1 MRERFFN
8 NHKLIPHR
16 LDYKFFVPVLALV
29 MIVSSALPTMSANAQ
44 PASSISS
51 DITSLEQ
58 CIEKFQGSDTTYCG
72 SSYPLQ
78 VAKSGQIFSK
88 YRYGSS
94 NSIIV
99 NEQTKVTLSG
109 LRSSDPDS
117 DKLSYS
123 WSQIGGDTI
132 TFSSTTTPVI
142 SFFAPAVPPNQVKTV
157 TIGLTVDDGHGGVD
171 IAKYNIIVL
180 HVNHPPIV
188 QVGPDQ
194 TVDEGAPVTITGSA
208 TDPDND
214 PLKYAWGQYSGIDVE
229 LSSYGDTS
237 VSFTAPAVDP
247 GSTKALL
254 FIFTADDG
262 HGGRASAL
270 VKVTV
275 KSTHISP
282 TVSCPDISVQENTP
296 VTLAATIS
304 NPSGDQL
311 SYKWKQ
317 ISGIPVQLSSSTD
330 LTPTFV
336 APTPNGIVG
345 ELKFELSIGD
355 ELISIPSCDVIVKVT
370 TTQATGQPP
379 VADAGPD
386 QTVDELTRVVLD
398 GSASKGDH
406 IKYSWEQV
414 GGDKVTLL
422 FRNTA
427 SPALFAPAVPI
438 GETKELDFKLTVT
451 NEFGSDSANVKIIVE
466 HNNENPT
473 AVITPE

>member
-8 NHKLIPHR
+8 NHKLNPHR
-16 LDYKFFVPVLALV
+16 LDYKFFVPVLAV
-29 MIVSSALPTMSANAQ
+29 MIISALPAMSANAQ
-44 PASSISS
+44 QTSSSISS
-51 DITSLEQ
+51 GIQSLEDCVQ
-58 CIEKFQGSDTTYCG
+58 KFQGSDHIYCD
-72 SSYPLQ
+72 SSFSLN
-78 VAKSGQIFSK
+78 VAKSGQQFSK
-88 YRYGSS
+88 YRYSS
-94 NSIIV
+94 SDTIIV
-99 NEQTKVTLSG
+99 NEKTMVTLSG
-109 LRSSDPDS
+109 LRSTDPDS
-117 DKLSYS
+117 DKLAYT
-123 WSQIGGDTI
+123 WSQISGDKVS
-132 TFSSTTTPVI
+132 FSSTDPVI
-142 SFFAPAVPPNQVKTV
+142 SFIAPPVPPNEVKSL
-157 TIGLTVDDGHGGVD
+157 TIGLTVDDGHGGVSN
-171 IAKYNIIVL
+171 AKYNVIVL

-188 QVGPDQ
+188 KVNDDMI
-194 TVDEGAPVTITGSA
+194 VDEGTPVTLTGSA

-214 PLKYAWGQYSGIDVE
+214 PLTYAWGQYSGPEVE

-247 GSTKALL
+247 GSSKALL

-262 HGGRASAL
+262 HGGKAAAM

-386 QTVDELTRVVLD
+386 QTVDELTRVILD

>member
-194 TVDEGAPVTITGSA
+194 TVDEGAPVTLTGSA

-214 PLKYAWGQYSGIDVE
+214 PLTYAWGQYSGPEVE

-247 GSTKALL
+247 GSSKALL

-262 HGGRASAL
+262 HGGKAAAM

-282 TVSCPDISVQENTP
+282 TVSCSDISVLANTP
-296 VTLAATIS
+296 VTLYATVS
-304 NPSGDQL
+304 NPSGDVL
-311 SYKWKQ
+311 LYHWKQ
-317 ISGIPVQLSSSTD
+317 ISGIPVKLSSRDD

-336 APTPNGIVG
+336 SPIPNGVTG
-345 ELKFELSIGD
+345 QLVFELTIGD
-355 ELISIPSCDVIVKVT
+355 DLVSLPACDVVVNVNTIE
-370 TTQATGQPP
+370 ATGVPP
-379 VADAGPD
+379 VADAGFD
-386 QTVDELTRVVLD
+386 QTVDELTKVSLD
-398 GSASKGDH
+398 GSASKGVH
-406 IKYSWEQV
+406 LKYSWEQV
-414 GGDKVTLL
+414 SGDKVTLL
-422 FRNTA
+422 FSETA
-427 SPALFAPAVPI
+427 QPAIFAPPVPI
-438 GETKELDFKLTVT
+438 GETKELVFKLTVT
-451 NEFGSDSANVKIIVE
+451 NEYGQDSATVKITVV
-466 HNNENPT
+466 HTNNNPT

>member
-123 WSQIGGDTI
+123 WSQIG
-132 TFSSTTTPVI
+132 
-142 SFFAPAVPPNQVKTV
+142 
-157 TIGLTVDDGHGGVD
+157 
-171 IAKYNIIVL
+171 
-180 HVNHPPIV
+180 
-188 QVGPDQ
+188 
-194 TVDEGAPVTITGSA
+194 
-208 TDPDND
+208 
-214 PLKYAWGQYSGIDVE
+214 VE

-237 VSFTAPAVDP
+237 ISFTAPAVDP
-247 GSTKALL
+247 GATKALL

-304 NPSGDQL
+304 NPSG
-311 SYKWKQ
+311 
-317 ISGIPVQLSSSTD
+317 
-330 LTPTFV
+330 
-336 APTPNGIVG
+336 
-345 ELKFELSIGD
+345 
-355 ELISIPSCDVIVKVT
+355 
-370 TTQATGQPP
+370 
-379 VADAGPD
+379 
-386 QTVDELTRVVLD
+386 
-398 GSASKGDH
+398 
-406 IKYSWEQV
+406 
-414 GGDKVTLL
+414 
-422 FRNTA
+422 
-427 SPALFAPAVPI
+427 
-438 GETKELDFKLTVT
+438 
-451 NEFGSDSANVKIIVE
+451 
-466 HNNENPT
+466 
-473 AVITPE
+473 

>member
-29 MIVSSALPTMSANAQ
+29 VMVSSALPTMSANAQ

-78 VAKSGQIFSK
+78 IAKSGQIFSK

-157 TIGLTVDDGHGGVD
+157 TIGLTVDDGHGG
-171 IAKYNIIVL
+171 I
-180 HVNHPPIV
+180 
-188 QVGPDQ
+188 
-194 TVDEGAPVTITGSA
+194 
-208 TDPDND
+208 
-214 PLKYAWGQYSGIDVE
+214 
-229 LSSYGDTS
+229 
-237 VSFTAPAVDP
+237 
-247 GSTKALL
+247 
-254 FIFTADDG
+254 
-262 HGGRASAL
+262 ASAL

-317 ISGIPVQLSSSTD
+317 ISGIPVQLSSSND

-345 ELKFELSIGD
+345 ELKFEL
-355 ELISIPSCDVIVKVT
+355 
-370 TTQATGQPP
+370 
-379 VADAGPD
+379 
-386 QTVDELTRVVLD
+386 
-398 GSASKGDH
+398 
-406 IKYSWEQV
+406 
-414 GGDKVTLL
+414 
-422 FRNTA
+422 
-427 SPALFAPAVPI
+427 
-438 GETKELDFKLTVT
+438 
-451 NEFGSDSANVKIIVE
+451 
-466 HNNENPT
+466 
-473 AVITPE
+473 

>member
-8 NHKLIPHR
+8 NHKLNPHR
-16 LDYKFFVPVLALV
+16 LDYKFFVPVLAV
-29 MIVSSALPTMSANAQ
+29 MIISALPTMSANAQ
-44 PASSISS
+44 QTSSSISS
-51 DITSLEQ
+51 GIQSLEDCVQ
-58 CIEKFQGSDTTYCG
+58 KFQGSDHIYCD
-72 SSYPLQ
+72 SSFSLN
-78 VAKSGQIFSK
+78 VAKSGQQFSK
-88 YRYGSS
+88 YRYSS
-94 NSIIV
+94 SDTIIV
-99 NEQTKVTLSG
+99 NEKTMVTLSG
-109 LRSSDPDS
+109 LRSTDPDS
-117 DKLSYS
+117 DKLAYT
-123 WSQIGGDTI
+123 WSQISGDKVS
-132 TFSSTTTPVI
+132 FSSTDPVI
-142 SFFAPAVPPNQVKTV
+142 SFIAPPVPPNEVKSL
-157 TIGLTVDDGHGGVD
+157 TIGLTVDDGHGGVSN
-171 IAKYNIIVL
+171 AKYNVIVL

-188 QVGPDQ
+188 KVNDDMI
-194 TVDEGAPVTITGSA
+194 VDEGTPVTLTGSA

-214 PLKYAWGQYSGIDVE
+214 PLTYAWGQYSGPEVE

-237 VSFTAPAVDP
+237 VLFTAPAVDP
-247 GSTKALL
+247 GSSKALL

-262 HGGRASAL
+262 HGGKAAAM

-282 TVSCPDISVQENTP
+282 TVSCSDISVQENTP

-317 ISGIPVQLSSSTD
+317 ISGIPVQLSSSAD